1 MHGGKAAA
9 AGLRLGAAQKSCD
22 AVITL
27 AVAGT
32 ENINGE
38 IFLDAAAAPTGD
50 HRFKQQTQITAQYT
64 KRCRNA

>member
-9 AGLRLGAAQKSCD
+9 AGPRLGAAQKSCD

-27 AVAGT
+27 DAVAGT

-38 IFLDAAAAPTGD
+38 IFLDAAPTGD

-64 KRCRNA
+64 KRCRKA